1 MKNSTEFVGMTVVK
15 RLRVS
20 LANDPALLRR
30 IFAAVWGLVYA
41 RAGILGIT
49 GSFGAALVAGVG
61 YDDTLYACFGA
72 AAGYLLVSD
81 PSANVGFLL
90 LCAIAAGVKL
100 VAGRN
105 WWNSHSWAP
114 CGIAGISAL
123 LVGFPVLFLT
133 GSQITDYVILA
144 AQGILAVA
152 TAYFVSRLYVAGE
165 LVLTRR
171 GRMADT
177 ALVICLCIFAGG
189 LVSLEAAGVSAGR
202 AAAVLLTVCAGYALG
217 GANGAAVGAAG
228 GLAVAFVSGNFSVTI
243 ALYALGGLFAGAFR
257 PLGRMGS
264 AVAFILCSGF
274 VMLAAGRQMPL
285 SSFIEVLI
293 GTVGFIALPE
303 RLLSRVVRAFAP
315 EALDEGAARRII
327 SKRLQGGVEALRA
340 IGADTR
346 QVALT
351 LEAKSGPG
359 LADLPDTISGK
370 ICRRCP
376 KNTLCWTQNY
386 GETQTVINN
395 LVEQIRR
402 DDAPHLDLLP
412 DWFVQRCTQPAKL
425 AQAATEQYHNFV
437 AKLGA
442 RRRVSR
448 VRSVVTDQFEG
459 MAMFL
464 AGIEEEVRNCTPAGP
479 VVNARVREAFS
490 RWGVEPFALS
500 CVVGRGHRLQIEAK
514 LPLAEG
520 QRVDRKTLSRLVGE
534 AAGRSFAPAVTTVK
548 DGCLELVLQERT
560 RYKAVVESCQSSQRE
575 GTICGDTWRSFTTA
589 DGRLHIL
596 LSDGMGCGGSASL
609 DSAMAVGLMGRLVQ
623 AGADYN
629 SALHMVNSALLVKS
643 GEESLATL
651 DAAVIDLYTGKTE
664 LYKAG
669 AAPTI
674 LRQGKR
680 AGSVESISSPAGILN
695 GALFECSTV
704 TLKEGDWLVMLS
716 DGATAA
722 GVDWITDEV
731 EHYVQENPRQLA
743 ERLERAARLRRSDG
757 RSDDITV
764 ICLRLEAESY

>member
-1 MKNSTEFVGMTVVK
+1 MKNSTGFIGMTFAK
-15 RLRVS
+15 RLWVS

-30 IFAAVWGLVYA
+30 FFAAAWGLVYA

-61 YDDTLYACFGA
+61 YDDTLYACIGA
-72 AAGYLLVSD
+72 AAGYLLVPD

-90 LCAIAAGVKL
+90 LCAFAAGFKL
-100 VAGRN
+100 VAGRT
-105 WWNSHSWAP
+105 WWNNHPMAP
-114 CGIAGISAL
+114 CVLAGISTL

-133 GSQITDYVILA
+133 SAQLTDYVILA
-144 AQGILAVA
+144 AQGILSVA
-152 TAYFVSRLYVAGE
+152 TAYFVSHLYVAGE
-165 LVLTRR
+165 LVLSRR

-177 ALVICLCIFAGG
+177 AFMVCLCIFAGG
-189 LVSLEAAGVSAGR
+189 LVSLEVAGVSAGR

-228 GLAVAFVSGNFSVTI
+228 GLAVAFVSGSFSVTV

-274 VMLAAGRQMPL
+274 VVLAAGRQMPL
-285 SSFIEVLI
+285 SAFVEVLV
-293 GTVGFIALPE
+293 GTVSFIALPE
-303 RLLSRVVRAFAP
+303 KLLNRMTRVFAP
-315 EALDEGAARRII
+315 EAVDEGAARRMI
-327 SKRLQGGVEALRA
+327 SNRLKDGVTALRA
-340 IGADTR
+340 IGSDTR
-346 QVALT
+346 RVAQT
-351 LEAKSGPG
+351 LEAKSGPE
-359 LADLPDTISGK
+359 LEALPDSISDK
-370 ICRRCP
+370 VCRRCP
-376 KNTLCWTQNY
+376 KNTLCWIQNY

-402 DDAPHLDLLP
+402 DDKPKADLLP
-412 DWFVQRCTQPAKL
+412 AWFLQRCTQPARL
-425 AQAATEQYHNFV
+425 AQATAEQYHNFV
-437 AKLGA
+437 AKMGV
-442 RRRVSR
+442 RRKVSR

-464 AGIEEEVRNCTPAGP
+464 AGIEEDVNSCTPAGP
-479 VVNARVREAFS
+479 VVTARVREAFS
-490 RWGVEPFALS
+490 RWGAEPLGLS
-500 CVVGRGHRLQIEAK
+500 CIVGREHRLQVEAR
-514 LPLAEG
+514 LPLSEERRA
-520 QRVDRKTLSRLVGE
+520 DHKTLSRLVGE
-534 AAGRSFAPAVTTVK
+534 ATGRSFAPAATAIK
-548 DGCLELVLQERT
+548 DGCLELILQERT
-560 RYKAVVESCQSSQRE
+560 RYQAEVKGCQSSQRE
-575 GTICGDTWRSFTTA
+575 GAICGDTWRSFTTP

-651 DAAVIDLYTGKTE
+651 DAAVIDLYTGKTD

-695 GALFECSTV
+695 GTSFEHSTV

-722 GVDWITDEV
+722 GVDWITEEV
-731 EHYVQENPRQLA
+731 EHYAQENPGQLA
-743 ERLERAARLRRSDG
+743 ERLERAARLRRNDG

-764 ICLRLEAESY
+764 ICVRLEAESY